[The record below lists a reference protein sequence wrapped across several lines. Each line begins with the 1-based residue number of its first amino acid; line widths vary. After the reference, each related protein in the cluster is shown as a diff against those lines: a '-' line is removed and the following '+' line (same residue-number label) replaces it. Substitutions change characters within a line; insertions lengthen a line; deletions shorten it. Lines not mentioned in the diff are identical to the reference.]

1 MPDRTDAATPTGP
14 PPVGPLIV
22 VALDFGLKRI
32 GIASGDTLTCAAHP
46 RTTISNGPK
55 GPDWTALERLLAD
68 VRPARIAVG
77 EPYNA
82 DGSVSPLTEAAR
94 RFATELAQR
103 SHLPVDLVDERWS
116 SQDAEE
122 RLRDARASGERRRR
136 VTREDVDAAAAAVI
150 LERWL
155 ERWFKQHTRT

>member
-1 MPDRTDAATPTGP
+1 MPDRAPKPPTT
-14 PPVGPLIV
+14 V

-32 GIASGDTLTCAAHP
+32 GVASGDTLTRSAHP
-46 RTTISNGPK
+46 RSVIANGPQ
-55 GPDWTALERLLAD
+55 GPDWRALERVLAD
-68 VRPARIAVG
+68 TQPARIAVG

-94 RFATELAQR
+94 RFATELARR
-103 SHLPVDLVDERWS
+103 SALPIDLVDERWS

-122 RLRDARASGERRRR
+122 RLRAERASGERRRR

-150 LERWL
+150 LERW
-155 ERWFKQHTRT
+155 FTQQDA